1 MYDLSG
7 PTSCKK
13 TAARLFVFSPTQ
25 FPFLSSCIWTFPP
38 AHTADENGLVGAG
51 ADLEPGT
58 LLSAYGSGLFPMPL
72 GDTLGWWSPDP
83 RGVLP
88 LSYLRV
94 GRSLRRACRDFDI
107 RVDHAFDQV
116 IDACASP
123 VRPHGWIDANIRE
136 AYLELHR
143 LGWAHSVETWQDDE
157 LVGGLYGVC
166 LGGAFF
172 GESMF
177 ATANDAS
184 KVAFVHLVNQLR
196 QWGIEL
202 VDCQVHTDHL
212 ERFGARRWPRERFL
226 EALERALEQPTRRGP
241 WRLEEQD
248 P

>member
-1 MYDLSG
+1 MRMLTSMRGATLPG
-7 PTSCKK
+7 PVEPDASIGT
-13 TAARLFVFSPTQ
+13 L
-25 FPFLSSCIWTFPP
+25 PP

-157 LVGGLYGVC
+157 LVGGLYGVAI
-166 LGGAFF
+166 GAFF
-172 GESMF
+172 AGESMF
-177 ATANDAS
+177 HSVPNAS
-184 KVAFVHLVNQLR
+184 KVALVA
-196 QWGIEL
+196 L
-202 VDCQVHTDHL
+202 VDAMKVTGGALIDVQWNTPHL
-212 ERFGARRWPRERFL
+212 ESLGAVEIGRDDYLELLREAVDRPLAEVWARPMNFTL
-226 EALERALEQPTRRGP
+226 L
-241 WRLEEQD
+241 D
-248 P
+248 D